1 MEESTN
7 SFVER
12 ARTALQDNV
21 RWGGILVVIGYVA
34 VGFMAVGS
42 VLIALAGSDLTG
54 VFSIFMALFYLLI
67 AALYYMP
74 IERLNR
80 FVKGSRAALEANN
93 EAYLIEALHG
103 LSRAMRLLVLY
114 TLAVIVLYGVL
125 FLGALLFG
133 LSMNAFT

>member
-1 MEESTN
+1 MEENHN

-12 ARTALQDNV
+12 AKQSLQDNV
-21 RWGGILVVIGYVA
+21 RWGGILVVIGYVS
-34 VGFMAVGS
+34 VGIMAVGG
-42 VLIALAGSDLTG
+42 VLVALAGSELTG
-54 VFSIFMALFYLLI
+54 VFGIFMALFYLLI

-80 FVKGSRAALEANN
+80 FVKGCRAALESNN
-93 EAYLIEALHG
+93 EAYLLDALHG

-114 TLAVIVLYGVL
+114 TLAVLILYGVI